1 MHMHHR
7 HHGRPVAGLDDMPQG
22 APPSVRILVT
32 DADLRDAIARATAF
46 ERIIV
51 SQASARAQRYAQLV
65 PPDGK
70 GRPGRFGEG

>member
-1 MHMHHR
+1 MHMLHR
-7 HHGRPVAGLDDMPQG
+7 HHERPGPELGDVPNG

-51 SQASARAQRYAQLV
+51 SQASARAQRYAQLA
-65 PPDGK
+65 PPDGEARS
-70 GRPGRFGEG
+70 GGFGEG